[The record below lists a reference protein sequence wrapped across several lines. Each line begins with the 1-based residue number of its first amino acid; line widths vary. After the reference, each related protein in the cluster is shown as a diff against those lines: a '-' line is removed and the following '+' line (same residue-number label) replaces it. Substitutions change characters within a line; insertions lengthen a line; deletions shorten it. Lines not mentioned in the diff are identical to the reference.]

1 MRKVCNLVCASVLL
15 STSGALANE
24 YTDGKMVA
32 KTTSLT
38 DMYYLA
44 ADDDDDVKVTGKARF
59 ASNAKVEHN
68 KAKKDRADK
77 VDNEDKSDDVKPL
90 NSGDRKP
97 FEPNDSY
104 LMEGVQFGGGIGVL
118 GGVNAS
124 VGYRIPRRDR
134 NFWKNRF
141 GFRLDYNTWR
151 PLKKTIDNYLDE
163 HEIKVDGEPVDAS
176 IKGHNFGALIDFYP
190 FGNTWGLGNFR
201 LSGGYYTG
209 DFEVAGTLHR
219 KTVLDKDVSFKVAD
233 KYYTLDKGTSADLYL
248 DAKLRADVK
257 GPYAGV
263 GFDLAL
269 FAGLKFFFDAGVVFI
284 DKPVISTDVYG
295 SGTVNVVSI
304 DANGQVKDE
313 GTLDLSN
320 LDADSKKKLEKLK
333 SDFKSEYEDELD
345 SITKKYF
352 PMVKLGF
359 LYRF

>member
-1 MRKVCNLVCASVLL
+1 MRKVFSFVCGASVLL
-15 STSGALANE
+15 SATGVFANE
-24 YTDGKMVA
+24 YTEGKMVA
-32 KTTSLT
+32 KTTSLA

-44 ADDDDDVKVTGKARF
+44 PEEEDGGAAVSKENRGSVNRNVKLSAGDDVVNGTNSLNGSNSVSREADLSQPV
-59 ASNAKVEHN
+59 AS
-68 KAKKDRADK
+68 
-77 VDNEDKSDDVKPL
+77 
-90 NSGDRKP
+90 
-97 FEPNDSY
+97 DSY
-104 LMEGVQFGGGIGVL
+104 FMEGVQFGSGIGVL

-151 PLKKTIDNYLDE
+151 PLKKSIDNYLEDNP
-163 HEIKVDGEPVDAS
+163 IKVDNEPIEAS
-176 IKGHNFGALIDFYP
+176 IKGHNLGAVIDFYP

-209 DFEVAGTLHR
+209 DFELAGTLHR
-219 KTVLDKDVSFKVAD
+219 RAVLDNPVSFSVGD
-233 KYYTLDKGTSADLYL
+233 KIYSLDGGSSADLYL
-248 DAKLRADVK
+248 NAKLESDVK

-263 GFDLAL
+263 GFDMAL
-269 FAGLKFFFDAGVVFI
+269 IFGLKFFFDAGVVFI

-295 SGTVNVVSI
+295 NGTVSVMSV
-304 DANGQVKDE
+304 DGNGVNYE

-320 LDADSKKKLEKLK
+320 LDAESRAKLEKLK
-333 SDFKSEYEDELD
+333 SDFRAEYEDELD

-352 PMVKLGF
+352 PMVKIGL